1 MFCKREKR
9 QWTVFYLLVSL
20 LASANLCLSRNAATA
35 SATCKHKETKQ
46 QRTRWKVKW
55 RTHKMEILRWSTSS
69 TFHHWLWHEQLS
81 YFVWFVFLHCMAT
94 GGQHLHHEFTWGQ
107 AAKTGTLTH
116 THISLML
123 FYHTHSRA
131 VTSSV
136 VVEWQDQL
144 SLERKRCLEVCVS
157 VYIWVCTSECAS
169 LETPLQQRTRPS
181 PFPSQLV

>member
-1 MFCKREKR
+1 MFCKREKL

-20 LASANLCLSRNAATA
+20 LASANLCLSRKAATA

-69 TFHHWLWHEQLS
+69 TFHHWLWREQLS
-81 YFVWFVFLHCMAT
+81 YFVWFVFLHCVAT

-144 SLERKRCLEVCVS
+144 SLERKRCLEVCV
-157 VYIWVCTSECAS
+157 YLCISECVHLNVRLLRRLCS
-169 LETPLQQRTRPS
+169 SEHVLHL
-181 PFPSQLV
+181 FPHS